1 MLKEMSQWNY
11 KLVRTASTQRKF
23 HSYFEECL
31 CPSTRQG
38 IRTKKVPITPIWK
51 TFPRLSTHRRIKI
64 KVQNNHWRK
73 KAYSKTSFCQQI
85 MTELW
90 CSVKQNIS
98 PHHMLFLENVAV
110 TLPARG
116 WGQDVPLKPISKTV
130 LRLSMHQTNRGYC
143 KKKS

>member
-1 MLKEMSQWNY
+1 MSLPLY
-11 KLVRTASTQRKF
+11 SPGYTD
-23 HSYFEECL
+23 
-31 CPSTRQG
+31 
-38 IRTKKVPITPIWK
+38 KKVPITPIWK

-73 KAYSKTSFCQQI
+73 KANSKTSFCQQI

-143 KKKS
+143 KKKIIKECQ